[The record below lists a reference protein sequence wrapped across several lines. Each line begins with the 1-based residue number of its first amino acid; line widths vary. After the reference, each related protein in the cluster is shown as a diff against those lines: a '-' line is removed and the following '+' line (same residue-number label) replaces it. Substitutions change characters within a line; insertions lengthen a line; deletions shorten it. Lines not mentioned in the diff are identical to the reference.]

1 MKIRARITLTVECIR
16 GYIFIFLF
24 YVEIQLRVMIKT
36 NVFSI
41 LLIFRHTASTTA
53 STASTGW
60 NGWNGFKRR
69 LVNTSGTTSGTTTN
83 TTDGSLSLSDNEV
96 AYAYAANGNTN
107 AMCRFGYEGP
117 MCNKCID
124 GYWKTP
130 ADTCERCKTAG
141 EDSQRGNDELQLLIY
156 MGGGG
161 AAMLFFLMGL
171 AIYLRQ
177 DNGRCCKM
185 PRCCVKICGHNCV
198 HVKTCC
204 KSKGKDG
211 TKVTPGGAATK
222 TNQSKSLEEKLAN
235 RWFRPEKFKILLR

>member
-1 MKIRARITLTVECIR
+1 
-16 GYIFIFLF
+16 
-24 YVEIQLRVMIKT
+24 
-36 NVFSI
+36 
-41 LLIFRHTASTTA
+41 
-53 STASTGW
+53 
-60 NGWNGFKRR
+60 
-69 LVNTSGTTSGTTTN
+69 
-83 TTDGSLSLSDNEV
+83 LSDNEV

-156 MGGGG
+156 MGGGS

-185 PRCCVKICGHNCV
+185 PRCCVKVCGNNCV

>member
-1 MKIRARITLTVECIR
+1 
-16 GYIFIFLF
+16 
-24 YVEIQLRVMIKT
+24 MIKT

-69 LVNTSGTTSGTTTN
+69 LVNTSGTTSGTTTTN

-156 MGGGG
+156 MGGGS

-185 PRCCVKICGHNCV
+185 PRCCVKICGNNCV

-211 TKVTPGGAATK
+211 TKVTPGGAANK